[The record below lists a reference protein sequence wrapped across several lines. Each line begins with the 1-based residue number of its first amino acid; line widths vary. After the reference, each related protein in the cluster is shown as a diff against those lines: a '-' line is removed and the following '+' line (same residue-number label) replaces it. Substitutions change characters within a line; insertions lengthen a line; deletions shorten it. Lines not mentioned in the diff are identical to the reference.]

1 MEGFEEADYRALDE
15 FRRQIRRFLR
25 FSEDKAKEHGLEAQ
39 QHQLLLT
46 IKALPEGCKAT
57 IGEVANRLL
66 IRHHSAVELA
76 DRLEHRGAIRRTH
89 SDEDRREVIL
99 ELTAEGDQLLARL
112 SHAHRSEL
120 ETSGPALAKSL
131 LSVIRKQKRIRHG
144 KGVLLEN

>member
-1 MEGFEEADYRALDE
+1 MEGFEESDYRALDE

-46 IKALPEGCKAT
+46 IKALPEGSKAT

-112 SHAHRSEL
+112 SHAHRAEL

-144 KGVLLEN
+144 KGVLLES

>member
-1 MEGFEEADYRALDE
+1 MGGFEESDYRALDE

-46 IKALPEGCKAT
+46 IKALPEGSKAT

-99 ELTAEGDQLLARL
+99 ELTAEGNKLLAL
-112 SHAHRSEL
+112 LPHAHLLEF
-120 ETSGPALAKSL
+120 ETSGPVLANSL

-144 KGVLLEN
+144 KGVLLES

>member
-46 IKALPEGCKAT
+46 IKALPEGSKAT
-57 IGEVANRLL
+57 IGEVASRLL

-144 KGVLLEN
+144 KGVLLES